1 MRKRGAS
8 IREIESKLGIPRST
22 LSLWLSRIP
31 ISEQVKKS
39 LKRRADQAL
48 FKARVEAVKWH
59 NAQKA
64 TRIAQAQKDAARSL
78 AKIDINQSEIIE
90 LALAMLYLG
99 EGSKK
104 NAQTSMGNSNP
115 LILRF
120 FVQSIQRLYNLSPSD
135 FTCHLHLRADQ
146 DADRLTRYWSRVLAI
161 PRRNFWKPVVD
172 LRTTGSRSYPE
183 YKGVCAVSCSRV
195 AIQRKLLYIANAFA
209 ENASE
214 NRAVSSIGRA
224 LR

>member
-1 MRKRGAS
+1 MRKHGAS

-31 ISEQVKKS
+31 ISEHVKKS
-39 LKRRADQAL
+39 LKKRADQAL

-64 TRIAQAQKDAARSL
+64 ARLEQAQDGARQSL
-78 AKIDINQSEIIE
+78 AKIGVARPEIVE

-104 NAQTSMGNSNP
+104 NSQTIMGNSNP
-115 LILRF
+115 LILKF
-120 FVQSIQRLYNLSPSD
+120 FVTAIQRLYNLPPAA

-146 DADRLTRYWSRVLAI
+146 DPERMKRYWSRALGI
-161 PRRNFWKPVVD
+161 PRNNFRKALVD
-172 LRTTGSRSYPE
+172 TRTKGSPTYPD
-183 YKGVCAVSCSRV
+183 YKGVCAVDCSRV
-195 AIQRKLLYIANAFA
+195 AIQRKLIYIANAFCEHVA
-209 ENASE
+209 ENK
-214 NRAVSSIGRA
+214 GG
-224 LR
+224 

>member
-1 MRKRGAS
+1 MRKHGAS
-8 IREIESKLGIPRST
+8 IRDIESKLGIPRST

-31 ISEQVKKS
+31 ISDHVHKS
-39 LKRRADQAL
+39 LKRRADNAL
-48 FKARVEAVKWH
+48 VKARVEAVKWH
-59 NAQKA
+59 NSQKA
-64 TRIAQAQKDAARSL
+64 ARIAQAQNDAKKSL
-78 AKIDINQSEIIE
+78 AKIEIAQPEVIE

-104 NAQTSMGNSNP
+104 NSQTIMGNSNP
-115 LILRF
+115 LILKF
-120 FVQSIQRLYNLSPSD
+120 FVAAIQRLYNVPPSA

-146 DADRLTRYWSRVLAI
+146 NPNQLARYWSRALGI
-161 PRRNFWKPVVD
+161 PRANFGKALVD
-172 LRTTGSRSYPE
+172 IRTAGSKTYPD

-209 ENASE
+209 EHTAE